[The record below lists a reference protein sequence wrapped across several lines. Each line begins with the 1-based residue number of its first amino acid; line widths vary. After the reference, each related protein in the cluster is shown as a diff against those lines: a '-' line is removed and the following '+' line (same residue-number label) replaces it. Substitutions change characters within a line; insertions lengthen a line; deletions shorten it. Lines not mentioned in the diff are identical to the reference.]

1 MAMPFVK
8 ICCIASL
15 AEAQRA
21 VDAGAH
27 AVGLVSAMPSGP
39 GVISEALIADIA
51 GAVRPPTKTFLLT
64 AASTAAAIIAQHDRC
79 RTTTVQLVDHVAP
92 DEILALRR
100 ALPYVELVQVI
111 HVRDGQSVS
120 EAKSIA
126 SQVDAILLDSGNTLL
141 PVKELGGTGRVHD
154 WTISRQIR
162 DAVNKPLYLAGG
174 LTPGNVAAAVAAVE
188 PYGLDV
194 CSGLRTNG
202 ALDASKVTAFF
213 RALAEIETH

>member
-1 MAMPFVK
+1 MMTAPLVK

-15 AEAQRA
+15 GEAQLA
-21 VDAGAH
+21 VAAGAH

-51 GAVRPPTKTFLLT
+51 GAVPPPTRTFLLT
-64 AASTAAAIIAQHDRC
+64 ATSTAAGIIAQHGRC
-79 RTTTVQLVDHVAP
+79 RTTTLQLVDHVAP
-92 DEILALRR
+92 DAILAIRR

-111 HVRDGQSVS
+111 HVRDTQSIA
-120 EAKSIA
+120 EAKTVA
-126 SQVDAILLDSGNTLL
+126 PLVDAILLDSGNTSL

-162 DAVNKPLYLAGG
+162 DAINKPLYLAGG

-194 CSGLRTNG
+194 CSGLRTTG
-202 ALDASKVTAFF
+202 ALDAIKVGAFF
-213 RALAEIETH
+213 RALA